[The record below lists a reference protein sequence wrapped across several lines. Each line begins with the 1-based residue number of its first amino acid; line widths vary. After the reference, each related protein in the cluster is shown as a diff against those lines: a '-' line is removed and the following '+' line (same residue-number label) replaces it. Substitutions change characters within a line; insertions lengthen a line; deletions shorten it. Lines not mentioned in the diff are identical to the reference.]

1 MPIGVNEWRAGIAN
15 YKSCIVRNALYNPPI
30 VEMALSIS
38 LCLAYLYLFIW
49 TTVITAPF
57 CIFIVWFW
65 SCGTPV
71 DTASLDFI
79 FVLAHANVF
88 VLKVLYLM
96 ISRLMDLAITRTN
109 TFLTS
114 RLYRKKV
121 LKTLQGIMYAFLI
134 GSTLE
139 CCSFGRNYPFNLLLL
154 LSGDIHKNP
163 GPITRKDL
171 KFFHWN
177 LNSLCARD
185 GIKKQLIEVYDA
197 VHKYDVIAVSESM
210 LDSTI
215 KNDDISIEGFS
226 KDIYRSDH
234 PSNTKIGG
242 VCLYYRDELPI
253 ERRTDLELLQ
263 EMIVTEI
270 SLRRKKII
278 LATLYRSPSQNS
290 EQFETFI
297 NNLQRFFSDLRNEN
311 PNCIILTGD
320 FNCRSSQW
328 WSDDED
334 TPQGTALD
342 ELMETNNVY
351 QLIDEPTN
359 IRTQG
364 MSCIDLIVTDQPN
377 MFVDYGVHPSLDP
390 HCEHQIVFGKINV
403 SVPSPPPYKRT
414 IWDYSKAN
422 VPLIRSCVNNTDWQD
437 LLSGLNPGEMAA
449 QFTDTLLT
457 ILSLH
462 IPNKI
467 IKINDKDAP
476 WITPE
481 LKSAIKR
488 KHRVFRKYVIRGRNQ
503 EDWKTVKEIQA
514 ENSKKIFDAKNSYY
528 LKLGKKLSDPRIGIK
543 EYWSVLNR
551 MIQKKKFSNI
561 PPLLENGLFVTNI
574 DTKANIFNDYFV
586 KQCCAITTGSTLPS
600 FLPRSAPRLHS
611 LVIDRGK
618 VLRIIHALDSKK
630 AHGCDDISISMI
642 KMCDTSIVEP
652 LCLIFEKCLETG
664 VYPFIWKKAN
674 VIPVH
679 KKNSR
684 QSKENYRPISLLP
697 LFGKIFEKLI
707 FDSMYEH
714 FCNHGLITP
723 NQSGFR
729 PNDSAINQLLSITHQ
744 IYCAFEANP
753 SKETRAVFLDLSKA
767 FDRVWHEGLIYKLE
781 CKGISGNLLNLVKN
795 YLKDRKQRVVLNGR
809 SSEWAA
815 VSAGVPQGSVL
826 GPLFFLIYID
836 DLTENVAAGVKLF
849 ADDTSLFSV
858 VENENETALKLNSD
872 LEKLRTW
879 AWQWKMKFNADKT
892 EEVLFSCKRNK
903 PAHPTLRLGSSDIIA
918 KIEHKHLGMILDS
931 KLDFQSHVNE
941 AIVKAR
947 RGIGMIKYL
956 SRYVSRE
963 VLDMIYKLHVRPHL
977 DYGDIIY
984 HKFDPDMRLAFTQKL
999 ERTQYLAA
1007 LAVTGTWRG
1016 TNRQRLFNELGWET
1030 LYDRRWYR
1038 RLCHFFSLI
1047 KSKSPEYLYSELP
1060 QERQL
1065 QYSLRNPFCFEQ
1077 PVSRTARFASTYFH
1091 NTLFE
1096 WNLLDDETRNSKSLL
1111 HFKNKLLAIVRP
1123 IRNST
1128 YKICDISGVKLL
1140 TKLRV
1145 QFSPLN
1151 EHRFKHAFDCLSPVC
1166 FCGKDNEN
1174 NKHFLLHCPLYDVL
1188 RRDLFDQLS
1197 DVPGLDIASINNID
1211 DDTLCDR
1218 LLFGNPS
1225 LGTIENRVILD
1236 ATISFL
1242 KNSGRLD

>member
-1 MPIGVNEWRAGIAN
+1 MR
-15 YKSCIVRNALYNPPI
+15 
-30 VEMALSIS
+30 
-38 LCLAYLYLFIW
+38 
-49 TTVITAPF
+49 
-57 CIFIVWFW
+57 
-65 SCGTPV
+65 
-71 DTASLDFI
+71 
-79 FVLAHANVF
+79 
-88 VLKVLYLM
+88 
-96 ISRLMDLAITRTN
+96 
-109 TFLTS
+109 
-114 RLYRKKV
+114 
-121 LKTLQGIMYAFLI
+121 
-134 GSTLE
+134 
-139 CCSFGRNYPFNLLLL
+139 YP
-154 LSGDIHKNP
+154 
-163 GPITRKDL
+163 
-171 KFFHWN
+171 
-177 LNSLCARD
+177 A
-185 GIKKQLIEVYDA
+185 
-197 VHKYDVIAVSESM
+197 
-210 LDSTI
+210 
-215 KNDDISIEGFS
+215 
-226 KDIYRSDH
+226 
-234 PSNTKIGG
+234 
-242 VCLYYRDELPI
+242 
-253 ERRTDLELLQ
+253 
-263 EMIVTEI
+263 
-270 SLRRKKII
+270 
-278 LATLYRSPSQNS
+278 
-290 EQFETFI
+290 
-297 NNLQRFFSDLRNEN
+297 
-311 PNCIILTGD
+311 
-320 FNCRSSQW
+320 
-328 WSDDED
+328 
-334 TPQGTALD
+334 
-342 ELMETNNVY
+342 
-351 QLIDEPTN
+351 
-359 IRTQG
+359 
-364 MSCIDLIVTDQPN
+364 
-377 MFVDYGVHPSLDP
+377 
-390 HCEHQIVFGKINV
+390 
-403 SVPSPPPYKRT
+403 
-414 IWDYSKAN
+414 
-422 VPLIRSCVNNTDWQD
+422 
-437 LLSGLNPGEMAA
+437 
-449 QFTDTLLT
+449 
-457 ILSLH
+457 
-462 IPNKI
+462 
-467 IKINDKDAP
+467 
-476 WITPE
+476 
-481 LKSAIKR
+481 
-488 KHRVFRKYVIRGRNQ
+488 
-503 EDWKTVKEIQA
+503 
-514 ENSKKIFDAKNSYY
+514 
-528 LKLGKKLSDPRIGIK
+528 
-543 EYWSVLNR
+543 
-551 MIQKKKFSNI
+551 
-561 PPLLENGLFVTNI
+561 
-574 DTKANIFNDYFV
+574 
-586 KQCCAITTGSTLPS
+586 
-600 FLPRSAPRLHS
+600 
-611 LVIDRGK
+611 
-618 VLRIIHALDSKK
+618 
-630 AHGCDDISISMI
+630 
-642 KMCDTSIVEP
+642 
-652 LCLIFEKCLETG
+652 
-664 VYPFIWKKAN
+664 
-674 VIPVH
+674 
-679 KKNSR
+679 
-684 QSKENYRPISLLP
+684 
-697 LFGKIFEKLI
+697 
-707 FDSMYEH
+707 
-714 FCNHGLITP
+714 
-723 NQSGFR
+723 
-729 PNDSAINQLLSITHQ
+729 
-744 IYCAFEANP
+744 ANP

-977 DYGDIIY
+977 DHGDIIY